1 MTLDL
6 DRNTHEGASPEA
18 IDQDTSAAKAG
29 SLVIYLCKV
38 GAPITIPQ
46 PRSPQLT
53 RFSFF
58 LSHSRQ
64 GNRRKQWLQ
73 MGYFSTHVEAAGWLM
88 ILRGIYPGAFVGEA
102 STAQPN
108 TLSGTQVSRT
118 VERSSADGMSGTNER
133 HAGDLSL
140 LRGAETDTGL
150 MSVTSVHHRLQE
162 TLEILG
168 TSELDMKSE
177 DEATGS
183 GVRDLRFE
191 LQNESPPIHTFRRS
205 RLRRRKS

>member
-6 DRNTHEGASPEA
+6 ERITHEGASPEA

-46 PRSPQLT
+46 PRSPRLT

-64 GNRRKQWLQ
+64 GNRRKYWLQ
-73 MGYFSTHVEAAGWLM
+73 MGYFSTHVEAGGWLM
-88 ILRGIYPGAFVGEA
+88 ILRGIYPGAFVGEV
-102 STAQPN
+102 ST
-108 TLSGTQVSRT
+108 
-118 VERSSADGMSGTNER
+118 DGMSGTNER
-133 HAGDLSL
+133 QAGELSL
-140 LRGAETDTGL
+140 LRGAETDTRL
-150 MSVTSVHHRLQE
+150 MSVTSVHHRLKE

-168 TSELDMKSE
+168 TSELDME
-177 DEATGS
+177 GGDEATGS

-191 LQNESPPIHTFRRS
+191 LQKESPPIHAFRRL